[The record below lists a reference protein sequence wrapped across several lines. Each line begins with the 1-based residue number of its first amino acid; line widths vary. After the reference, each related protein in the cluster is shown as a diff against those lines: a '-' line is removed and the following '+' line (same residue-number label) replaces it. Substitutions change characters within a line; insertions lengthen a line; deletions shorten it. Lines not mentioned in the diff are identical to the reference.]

1 MNTKTLNS
9 IPAKYVIIIS
19 VKYLM
24 RLLELKSFSI
34 LDFSHRDPKNEYS
47 MKVMQNRYL
56 SLKNWIIL

>member
-47 MKVMQNRYL
+47 MKVMQN
-56 SLKNWIIL
+56 